1 MRIFRFVILIVSHF
15 DEFCYYFVDL
25 DYLICMS
32 ETWFRSEI
40 PDEMV
45 NVADYTL
52 YRCDG
57 VIY

>member
-15 DEFCYYFVDL
+15 DEFCHYFVDL

-40 PDEMV
+40 PEMV